1 MTPRSARPGP
11 TPGSGGDL
19 PDVLTPEQAQ
29 LLQIS
34 SKTVKRRAQLGDIPG
49 RRVGN
54 QWRFSRQGLL
64 DWLDPDGS

>member
-1 MTPRSARPGP
+1 
-11 TPGSGGDL
+11 
-19 PDVLTPEQAQ
+19 VLTPEQAAQ

-34 SKTVKRRAQLGDIPG
+34 SKTVKRRAQLSDIPG